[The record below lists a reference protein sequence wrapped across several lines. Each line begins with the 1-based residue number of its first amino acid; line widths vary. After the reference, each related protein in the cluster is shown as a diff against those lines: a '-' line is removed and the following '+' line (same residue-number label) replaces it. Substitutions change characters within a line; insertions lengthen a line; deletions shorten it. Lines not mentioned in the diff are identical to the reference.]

1 MSNPTSADPSTGSP
15 TDHPDH
21 PTDRP
26 IDTVVLDLDGTLVDS
41 VYVHVLAWQAAF
53 RDVGLEVPGHRLHRL
68 IGMGGDRLVAAAAG
82 DQVERAFGDEL
93 RSRHPAHLDELFGRI
108 RPTDGATELLETL
121 LEHGLTLVLASS
133 SEQALTDRLLD
144 LVEGGH
150 RLLGSLVS
158 GADADASKPSGDLVE
173 VALGTVDAGRAVM
186 IGDAVWD
193 VAAAADAGVPCVGL
207 LSGGISEA
215 ELREAG
221 AVAVH
226 ASPRALALHLRTTG
240 SLLA

>member
-1 MSNPTSADPSTGSP
+1 MSSPTSHRPP
-15 TDHPDH
+15 I
-21 PTDRP
+21 DRQIDRQ

-53 RDVGLEVPGHRLHRL
+53 RDVGLDVAGHRLHRL

-82 DQVERAFGDEL
+82 DPVERAFGDEL
-93 RSRHPAHLDELFGRI
+93 RSRHPAHLDELFHRI

-121 LEHGLTLVLASS
+121 DDHGLTTVLASS
-133 SEQALTDRLLD
+133 SDESLTDRLLA

-150 RLLGSLVS
+150 RLVGSLVS
-158 GADADASKPSGDLVE
+158 GSDAAASKPSGALVE

-186 IGDAVWD
+186 VGDAVWD
-193 VAAAADAGVPCVGL
+193 VAAAIDAGVPCVSV
-207 LSGGISEA
+207 LSGGLGEA
-215 ELREAG
+215 ELRGAG

-240 SLLA
+240 SLLP